1 MYWKL
6 KSLLISFILAF
17 SCGFNINTYA
27 DDSKTLLDTIVDTV
41 SHLNCQSKGVG
52 DLLRS
57 EFAHTCVPAPFFSLA
72 VYNLVSPGIFVNS
85 MLCLKINDESLFPGN
100 DSRASDVPFPGGS
113 CTRQNRIDSK
123 NPVISFAFCNN
134 IKLAVYN
141 AKAIAKAAIAI
152 AEAVISLK
160 SPWDGIKAALQN
172 DRSEY
177 HDFFFAQK
185 EDATGVT
192 FDAIPQLWKVIK
204 IDDRMCVATI
214 GITGYIP
221 VGCKYIREPYPRSIY
236 SSFMDL
242 NDTNDAKDTKYTDDQ
257 MLLTKCS
264 NAGGCYQRAYNN
276 SKTAIVITAPLIECI
291 REMIVRLLVSRDVCS
306 FEDEALIINSAK
318 KETSSFFIFQR
329 NMQKAVTAFL
339 TLYVII
345 FGFKI
350 VLTGDV
356 PPKSELINFVLKII
370 FVTYFSVGINI
381 NPNST
386 SDYGRLDGMIEWVFP
401 FLLGGINQL
410 AGWIIDSSPSELCK
424 FSTDLY
430 DPSLAHLALWD
441 ALDCRVSHYLGL
453 DMLATLLVENQ
464 ARSHDFAHFDFFSF
478 SAPPYVY
485 LLIPALISGN
495 MTLVS
500 LALMYPLLV
509 ISVGAYLVNSTVV
522 CMIAI
527 VILGILSPLFVPM
540 MLFQYTRGYFESWVK
555 LMISFLLQPM
565 VVVVFMTTMFSV
577 YDFGFYGNCKYSSK
591 EVNSAITTSG
601 IGGGDNNRKVKIFYI
616 DNNWK
621 DSKYSPDEVKS
632 CKRSLGYML
641 NNPIQVAYDYTSD
654 VVDKMVK
661 PKDKTDEYTG
671 QFDFLKDVLKFSP
684 AMFITASPRLLFER
698 IRDMALSLITACFSL
713 YLMYHFSAQL
723 SQFAA
728 DMTEGVDLSNVT
740 INPQSVYKAGMAAVS
755 AAGGALD
762 KMSAGGKGG
771 AGDKISAGGKG
782 GGEDKISA
790 GGDGDG
796 EDQISLDDG
805 GGGDHISTGSGSKGP
820 TSTRRTSIASKGD
833 NANISITQGAND
845 GSDGVSLSF
854 SRVGG
859 GDKVSAK
866 GISDDALDGVSTM
879 FKQAGDSVKHPDKQ
893 DGVDAKTI
901 EGAARSGLKDDLV
914 EKNDYVSKFNEAG
927 NNQAKKD
934 VIAKMV
940 GDNSLSKTDKSNIL
954 GALRKDLSNIPG
966 ASGKIEITNALTD
979 ARGEIDKLD
988 ILSDAKTKIKQDDT
1002 DV

>member
-1 MYWKL
+1 MILKNGCQYSMLELGSSDMYWKL

-17 SCGFNINTYA
+17 SCGFNTNTYA
-27 DDSKTLLDTIVDTV
+27 DDSKTVLETIVDTV
-41 SHLNCQSKGVG
+41 SHLSCQTQGVG

-57 EFAHTCVPAPFFSLA
+57 EFAHTCVPAPFFSFA
-72 VYNLVSPGIFVNS
+72 IYNLLSPGIFVNS

-100 DSRASDVPFPGGS
+100 DKKVLDVPFPGGS
-113 CTRQNRIDSK
+113 CTRQNRLDPE

-134 IKLAVYN
+134 IKLVAYN
-141 AKAIAKAAIAI
+141 AKAVAKASIAI
-152 AEAVISLK
+152 AESVISGN
-160 SPWDGIKAALQN
+160 SPWEGIKQALQN
-172 DRSEY
+172 DRKEY
-177 HDFFFAQK
+177 HDFFYNKK
-185 EDATGVT
+185 EGAAGATL
-192 FDAIPQLWKVIK
+192 DAIPQLWKVIK

-221 VGCKYIREPYPRSIY
+221 VGCKYIREPYPRSVY

-242 NDTNDAKDTKYTDDQ
+242 NDASDTTYTGDQ
-257 MLLTKCS
+257 MLATKCS

-356 PPKSELINFVLKII
+356 PPKSELINFALKII

-430 DPSLAHLALWD
+430 DARLAHLALWD

-485 LLIPALISGN
+485 LLIPAIISGN

-509 ISVGAYLVNSTVV
+509 ISVGAYLVNSAVV
-522 CMIAI
+522 CIIAI

-540 MLFQYTRGYFESWVK
+540 MLFQYTKGYFESWVK

-565 VVVVFMTTMFSV
+565 VVVVFMTAMFSV
-577 YDFGFYGNCKYSSK
+577 YDFGFYGNCKYTSK
-591 EVNSAITTSG
+591 EVNSSIVMPGAV
-601 IGGGDNNRKVKIFYI
+601 GGDNNRKVKIFYVDNDWRSSYSI
-616 DNNWK
+616 D
-621 DSKYSPDEVKS
+621 EAKS
-632 CKRSLGYML
+632 CQRSLGYML
-641 NNPIQVAYDYTSD
+641 NNPIQAAYDYSSD
-654 VVDKMVK
+654 AVDKMVK
-661 PKDKTDEYTG
+661 PKDQTDEYTE
-671 QFDFLKDVLKFSP
+671 QFDFLKGVLTFSP
-684 AMFITASPRLLFER
+684 AMFIMMSPKLFFER

-728 DMTEGVDLSNVT
+728 DMTEGVDLNNVT
-740 INPQSVYKAGMAAVS
+740 INPQTIYVVKWDRVNTLAF
-755 AAGGALD
+755 
-762 KMSAGGKGG
+762 
-771 AGDKISAGGKG
+771 
-782 GGEDKISA
+782 
-790 GGDGDG
+790 
-796 EDQISLDDG
+796 
-805 GGGDHISTGSGSKGP
+805 
-820 TSTRRTSIASKGD
+820 RRT
-833 NANISITQGAND
+833 
-845 GSDGVSLSF
+845 L
-854 SRVGG
+854 
-859 GDKVSAK
+859 
-866 GISDDALDGVSTM
+866 
-879 FKQAGDSVKHPDKQ
+879 
-893 DGVDAKTI
+893 
-901 EGAARSGLKDDLV
+901 
-914 EKNDYVSKFNEAG
+914 
-927 NNQAKKD
+927 
-934 VIAKMV
+934 
-940 GDNSLSKTDKSNIL
+940 
-954 GALRKDLSNIPG
+954 
-966 ASGKIEITNALTD
+966 
-979 ARGEIDKLD
+979 
-988 ILSDAKTKIKQDDT
+988 
-1002 DV
+1002 